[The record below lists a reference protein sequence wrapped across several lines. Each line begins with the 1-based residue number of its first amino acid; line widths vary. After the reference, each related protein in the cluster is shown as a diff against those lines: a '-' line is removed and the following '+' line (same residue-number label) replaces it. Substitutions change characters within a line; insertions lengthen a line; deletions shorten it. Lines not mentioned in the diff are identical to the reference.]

1 MCSSAASVQI
11 ICYDNVKTNVVMVLF
26 IKQSINRV
34 KIKTQIHLT
43 QELKAL
49 ICIQFVSCEIAKNY
63 YLF

>member
-1 MCSSAASVQI
+1 
-11 ICYDNVKTNVVMVLF
+11 MVLF

-63 YLF
+63 YLFWL